1 MRVVRALLFAISFLT
16 IIPLNISFDEEDIKN
31 SIKLFP
37 VVGFIIGLILFF
49 ISKVTIDIQIKALLI
64 LFVWEFLSGFF
75 HLDGLAD
82 TSDAIFSSRMDKE
95 KLFEIMS
102 DSNIGT
108 MGVVFIFFV
117 LFGKFI
123 LLKKIL
129 VKSSCIILIIP
140 AIGRFAI
147 NFLSWKLN
155 YAKESGLGK
164 FICENNS
171 DKDFLI
177 SLIISLLLILFIEI
191 KLLLPFCLIIFLLL
205 SYSYYFSK
213 KFGGVTGDIFGFSV
227 ETIELLFMF
236 LI

>member
-37 VVGFIIGLILFF
+37 VVGFIIGLSLFF